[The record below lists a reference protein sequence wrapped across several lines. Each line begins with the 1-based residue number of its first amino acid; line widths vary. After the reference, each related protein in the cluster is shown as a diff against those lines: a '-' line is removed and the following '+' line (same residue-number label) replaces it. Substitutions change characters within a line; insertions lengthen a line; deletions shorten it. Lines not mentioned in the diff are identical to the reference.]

1 MSQGRKLEYC
11 AATLHA
17 MWARGDSYEEIAA
30 ALGCSVSHVHHLKVR
45 HKLPDRQKPTREI
58 FADDPTPE
66 QIAERAAECRA
77 RREQPATPKGE
88 RVSIPRYSWDG
99 YRFHGLS

>member
-1 MSQGRKLEYC
+1 MTMRQIQYDTLKLHE
-11 AATLHA
+11 
-17 MWARGDSYEEIAA
+17 MWARGDSYMDIAA
-30 ALGCSVSHVHHLKVR
+30 ALGCSVSFVHHLKVR
-45 HKLPDRQKPTREI
+45 HKLPDRQKPTKEI

-88 RVSIPRYSWDG
+88 RISVPRYSWDG
-99 YRFHGLS
+99 YRFNSLG